1 MSIKLVSV
9 TKTSSIRVNGE
20 LISRERVVQLSH
32 DWSER
37 DITLFK
43 KIVKQGGTVRI
54 KGVKYEITPGEKITT
69 SKGWADAG
77 AAPMPGPEN

>member
-1 MSIKLVSV
+1 MPIKLVSV
-9 TKTSSIRVNGE
+9 TKTSTIKVDGE
-20 LISRERVVQLSH
+20 EIERERVVQLSH

-37 DITLFK
+37 DVTLFK

-54 KGVKYEITPGEKITT
+54 KGIKYEITPGEKITT
-69 SKGWADAG
+69 SKGWADEG